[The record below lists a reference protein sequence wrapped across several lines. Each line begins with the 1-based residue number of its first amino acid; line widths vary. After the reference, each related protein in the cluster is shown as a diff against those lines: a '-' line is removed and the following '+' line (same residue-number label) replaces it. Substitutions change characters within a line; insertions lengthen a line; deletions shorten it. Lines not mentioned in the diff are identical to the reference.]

1 MKMTINSSIMHDMFK
16 KYNRNYFSYEAYD
29 ALLDYYDGID
39 ENMEFDPIA
48 ICCEWNEY
56 GETPCLKWSDF
67 LNDFSYILEDLDLD
81 EDATEQEKID
91 AIISEL
97 DERTEVIQLSDS
109 VLIMEF

>member
-1 MKMTINSSIMHDMFK
+1 MKMTIDSSIMRDMFK
-16 KYNRNYFSYEAYD
+16 KYNRDYFSYEACD
-29 ALLDYYDGID
+29 SLIDYYDEID

-48 ICCEWNEY
+48 ICSKWNEY

-97 DERTEVIQLSDS
+97 EDRTQVIQLSDS